1 MSIGHAERRHPP
13 CLGAET
19 PAGSCRRSV
28 RVHQPWLSAPRVSL
42 AANLV
47 VRHSTPNSTAPRS
60 HPASPEH
67 ARAHGSGEAAAT
79 AQCRPA
85 RVKPFADLLLR
96 PSHHRTDFQ
105 PPCARPWPRRHA
117 PVSNPS
123 IPVEAAAAIRHS
135 DHANELVKA
144 QIGYSTFLAALGA
157 DSRLTIF
164 VQRSYIATHSSL
176 ARSAAPT
183 VLQPAARAWP
193 GAAKRC
199 PAVQWPAHC
208 AANPRG
214 HHMGIMVRRLQGQD
228 QH

>member
-123 IPVEAAAAIRHS
+123 IPVEAALH
-135 DHANELVKA
+135 DQANELVQGQIVKIYLA
-144 QIGYSTFLAALGA
+144 GQGTDCEESRSGGRGIGPKSIFGLDQRLRWSKNQRPRSKNGTARFSARRWGAENPRLRKCAQRARMVQIGIELGE
-157 DSRLTIF
+157 D
-164 VQRSYIATHSSL
+164 
-176 ARSAAPT
+176 ARVEHA
-183 VLQPAARAWP
+183 
-193 GAAKRC
+193 
-199 PAVQWPAHC
+199 
-208 AANPRG
+208 
-214 HHMGIMVRRLQGQD
+214 
-228 QH
+228 